1 MNEKLK
7 PCPFCGGNAM
17 FLTITNKSSHSAVVV
32 MFKIKCMKCGT
43 ELPKSYECEI
53 YMDQNGGI
61 RTGKDEQL
69 QIGTGGRT
77 MRLIDAD
84 NLVFNGRQ
92 YNSSQM
98 KAILDFVDV
107 QPTAYD
113 PDKVV
118 EQLEELR
125 KECEDPLQEYDP
137 NYFIDKAIEIVK
149 GGGVE

>member
-1 MNEKLK
+1 
-7 PCPFCGGNAM
+7 
-17 FLTITNKSSHSAVVV
+17 
-32 MFKIKCMKCGT
+32 
-43 ELPKSYECEI
+43 
-53 YMDQNGGI
+53 
-61 RTGKDEQL
+61 
-69 QIGTGGRT
+69 

-118 EQLEELR
+118 EQLEEFR

-149 GGGVE
+149 GGGIE